1 MSIQDIAD
9 KHERTVDAI
18 LYRLQQ
24 EGFIENWIDARG
36 YQEYSKNFDY
46 VVGSL
51 DSGEKLLFVVGAV
64 IEDDEDDLDSD
75 YVEEDEEYIVDDEEE
90 EEEDDSDYEDVSE
103 EEEDDSKYEKKNI
116 SSLSQRVWNL
126 ETAVTD
132 IRNMVEKLFNKFT
145 TQ

>member
-1 MSIQDIAD
+1 MVLNRNNFKWSVNEILSLQREYELLQLPIQDIAT
-9 KHERTVDAI
+9 KHGRTVASI
-18 LYRLQQ
+18 LYKLKQ
-24 EGFIENWIDARG
+24 EEFIESLTDVT
-36 YQEYSKNFDY
+36 ECSKTTDYSFE
-46 VVGSL
+46 SL
-51 DSGEKLLFVVGAV
+51 DYETQ
-64 IEDDEDDLDSD
+64 DS
-75 YVEEDEEYIVDDEEE
+75 EYEE

-103 EEEDDSKYEKKNI
+103 EEEEEDDSEYEDI

>member
-1 MSIQDIAD
+1 MVLNRNNFKWSVNEILSLQREYELLQLPIQDIAT
-9 KHERTVDAI
+9 KHGRTVASI
-18 LYRLQQ
+18 LYKLKQ
-24 EGFIENWIDARG
+24 EEFIESLTDVT
-36 YQEYSKNFDY
+36 ECSKTTDYSFE
-46 VVGSL
+46 SL
-51 DSGEKLLFVVGAV
+51 DYETQ
-64 IEDDEDDLDSD
+64 DS
-75 YVEEDEEYIVDDEEE
+75 EYEE

-103 EEEDDSKYEKKNI
+103 EEEEDI